1 MPKLG
6 LVIEVSGEVDF
17 ESRSPILIEETGRRW
32 RLENASGLL
41 VGDRVKVAATKQDF
55 TTLLVRAMVPAQP
68 APAPAA
74 YHRHH

>member
-32 RLENASGLL
+32 HLQNATGLL
-41 VGDRVKVAATKQDF
+41 VGDQVKVAATREDF
-55 TTLLVRAMVPAQP
+55 TTLLVRAVVPTGP
-68 APAPAA
+68 AP